1 MKGVAASP
9 FASLEADRIRGVG
22 TILVVEDH
30 LVSNLVRAVLRKR
43 GHRVRVAEAAE
54 ASALLRS
61 PDSGISVLIT
71 NTPGL
76 FLDFAARVP
85 LLYLSSQPDLF
96 LEAAFRE
103 CRVVLKPFA
112 PDVLA
117 DAVEALVALL

>member
-1 MKGVAASP
+1 MVR
-9 FASLEADRIRGVG
+9 EVG

-43 GHRVRVAEAAE
+43 GYRVRLAEATE
-54 ASALLRS
+54 AIALLRS
-61 PDSGISVLIT
+61 SDSGISVLIT

-76 FLDFAARVP
+76 FLEFAAQVP

-96 LEAAFRE
+96 LEGAFRQ

-117 DAVEALVALL
+117 DAVEALAASL

>member
-1 MKGVAASP
+1 
-9 FASLEADRIRGVG
+9 LI
-22 TILVVEDH
+22 VEDH

-43 GHRVRVAEAAE
+43 GYQVRLAEPTEAA
-54 ASALLRS
+54 ALLHS
-61 PDSGISVLIT
+61 PDAGISVLIT

-76 FLDFAARVP
+76 FLEFATRVP

-112 PDVLA
+112 PEVLA
-117 DAVEALVALL
+117 DAVEGLAASF